1 MRGSSFA
8 SAAVYSILQVRSSAA
23 TLANQVMIL
32 TVIIVSLG
40 MCLVGALPWLRG
52 ALLTLSQI
60 LGGIIS
66 AAIVSV
72 LFPGPLNVRTSLS
85 PTATIAQGLFI
96 EMFLTTQLVFTIF
109 MLAAEKHKGTFI
121 APIGIGLS
129 LFIAELTG
137 VQEDPTMSVKHITD
151 LRLGVYYTGG
161 SLNPA
166 RSFGPSAVLRSF
178 YHYDWIY
185 WLGPVLGALLASGL
199 YKFIKILEY
208 ETANPGQDFD
218 EREQDFF
225 DPSKGTNRPIV
236 NLAPNGSALVEE
248 TNSRQGSGL
257 PDTGQPGPTFEQP
270 PPPELRCGH
279 MNTMTGGKVGA
290 PLDQQDSHI
299 EGESS
304 EPGSQYQAGPN
315 IESGKAIPR
324 EPGKV

>member
-32 TVIIVSLG
+32 TVITVSLG

-137 VQEDPTMSVKHITD
+137 VQEDPTMAVKHITD

-178 YHYDWIY
+178 YHYDWV
-185 WLGPVLGALLASGL
+185 VLGALLASGL

-257 PDTGQPGPTFEQP
+257 PDTG
-270 PPPELRCGH
+270 
-279 MNTMTGGKVGA
+279 
-290 PLDQQDSHI
+290 
-299 EGESS
+299 
-304 EPGSQYQAGPN
+304 
-315 IESGKAIPR
+315 
-324 EPGKV
+324 

>member
-1 MRGSSFA
+1 
-8 SAAVYSILQVRSSAA
+8 
-23 TLANQVMIL
+23 
-32 TVIIVSLG
+32 

-96 EMFLTTQLVFTIF
+96 EMFLTTQLIFTIF

-137 VQEDPTMSVKHITD
+137 VQEDPTLSVKHITD

-178 YHYDWIY
+178 YHYDWVGLFTPSRPSADRIRRSTG
-185 WLGPVLGALLASGL
+185 LAQCSVLYLHLASTSSSRYSSTRRQIQVRTSMNGNETSS
-199 YKFIKILEY
+199 ILRKVP
-208 ETANPGQDFD
+208 T
-218 EREQDFF
+218 
-225 DPSKGTNRPIV
+225 DPS
-236 NLAPNGSALVEE
+236 
-248 TNSRQGSGL
+248 
-257 PDTGQPGPTFEQP
+257 
-270 PPPELRCGH
+270 
-279 MNTMTGGKVGA
+279 
-290 PLDQQDSHI
+290 
-299 EGESS
+299 
-304 EPGSQYQAGPN
+304 
-315 IESGKAIPR
+315 
-324 EPGKV
+324 